1 MSISRPYSAAMIM
14 PRHYIGERTVH
25 DVGNFK
31 EFCGSKD
38 SRDRI
43 PGSSDFG
50 YFVAAR
56 DNRKLWL

>member
-1 MSISRPYSAAMIM
+1 M

-38 SRDRI
+38 SRERTADHLDLDTAVGLR
-43 PGSSDFG
+43 
-50 YFVAAR
+50 R
-56 DNRKLWL
+56 RQKL